1 MSFNFN
7 PYNRVKIEGN
17 GHGAGNGGE
26 VSGARSYEERKKARP
41 DTGQDAFFVSRIG
54 GSGGVALGVVGSP
67 PPQVGTKKLML

>member
-17 GHGAGNGGE
+17 GIGAGNGGA
-26 VSGARSYEERKKARP
+26 VGGARTYEERRKARP

-54 GSGGVALGVVGSP
+54 GSGGVAMGIVGVPSP
-67 PPQVGTKKLML
+67 PPGVDKGE